1 MENASIGWDRLTN
14 FRNRR
19 QKLLYLSLSLS
30 LRKLFNLHT
39 YDILKK
45 LRAIRVLF
53 DTLFLSSNNFQSS
66 VHVCNV
72 YCSICHETA
81 RHVNIFS
88 NIFANGYRFDV
99 DWPLSTG
106 KLCKIDRDSKVS
118 L

>member
-1 MENASIGWDRLTN
+1 MENASIRWDRLTN
-14 FRNRR
+14 FRNRC

-30 LRKLFNLHT
+30 LRKLFNLHS

-45 LRAIRVLF
+45 LHAIQVLF
-53 DTLFLSSNNFQSS
+53 DTLFLSSNNSQSS
-66 VHVCNV
+66 V
-72 YCSICHETA
+72 HETA

-88 NIFANGYRFDV
+88 NIFGNGYRSDV

-106 KLCKIDRDSKVS
+106 KLCKIDRDPKVS